1 MRVAGLPL
9 LAVLALTECGGDPAR
24 EVAEAPAR
32 PPAPAVAE
40 EAAPPADTAKTS
52 HFVRPLAEAWTGD
65 LEGMVDR
72 RVIRVLI
79 TPTRTQY
86 WIDRGQQV
94 GVEYELLEAFQDW
107 INKKYRARR
116 YVNIQVVFIPTSRA
130 DLIPGLLEGRGD
142 VAAGILT
149 ATPERLAQVD
159 FGGPLFRGIR
169 EVPVTGPRSPALST
183 LDDLAGARV
192 VVRRS
197 SSYWTHL
204 EALSRRFAGEGKPP
218 IVLQAAPED
227 LTDDDLMELVNAGL
241 IGVTVV
247 DRYAAQLWSKIF
259 PGIRVHDSV
268 AVHDGGET
276 GWLIR
281 KQSPRLKGDIDQF
294 ARAHGQGTLLGNT
307 LRRKYTG
314 STRFLKDA
322 MSPQAVDR
330 YNRTVGLFRKYG
342 ERYSLDFLLM
352 LAQGY
357 QESRLDQNIRSRVGA
372 IGVMQVMPAT
382 GKELRVGDI
391 RQLEPNIHAGVKYIR
406 YLIDRYYANEP
417 IDDLNRT
424 LLAFAAYN
432 AGPGRVSRLR
442 ADAAK
447 RGLNPNIWRD
457 NVELIAAREIG
468 AETVTYV
475 ANIYKYY
482 VAYQLML
489 SAQTARQEELT
500 RLRAK
505 APSRGAPK

>member
-1 MRVAGLPL
+1 
-9 LAVLALTECGGDPAR
+9 
-24 EVAEAPAR
+24 
-32 PPAPAVAE
+32 
-40 EAAPPADTAKTS
+40 
-52 HFVRPLAEAWTGD
+52 
-65 LEGMVDR
+65 
-72 RVIRVLI
+72 
-79 TPTRTQY
+79 
-86 WIDRGQQV
+86 
-94 GVEYELLEAFQDW
+94 
-107 INKKYRARR
+107 
-116 YVNIQVVFIPTSRA
+116 
-130 DLIPGLLEGRGD
+130 
-142 VAAGILT
+142 
-149 ATPERLAQVD
+149 
-159 FGGPLFRGIR
+159 
-169 EVPVTGPRSPALST
+169 
-183 LDDLAGARV
+183 
-192 VVRRS
+192 
-197 SSYWTHL
+197 
-204 EALSRRFAGEGKPP
+204 
-218 IVLQAAPED
+218 
-227 LTDDDLMELVNAGL
+227 
-241 IGVTVV
+241 
-247 DRYAAQLWSKIF
+247 
-259 PGIRVHDSV
+259 
-268 AVHDGGET
+268 
-276 GWLIR
+276 
-281 KQSPRLKGDIDQF
+281 
-294 ARAHGQGTLLGNT
+294 
-307 LRRKYTG
+307 
-314 STRFLKDA
+314 

-505 APSRGAPK
+505 APSRGAPKKEPQ